1 MKDLTKTFAR
11 YVFMNIVGMLGISFY
26 ILADTFFIARGVGP
40 DGLTA
45 LNLAIPVYSLFH
57 GIGLMIGMGGAT
69 RYSLAL
75 GLGNETWRQEI
86 FSQAVYLV
94 LFFASIFTILGLTQA
109 EPLAIL
115 LGADKNTLGLTVGYL
130 RILLIFTPFFMC
142 NNLLICFVRNDGA
155 PQLSMAGMLAGSI
168 FNVVMDYVLIFPFG
182 LGMQGAAL
190 ATAASP
196 LVSMLVLSMHF
207 MKRKNKFHFHL
218 IRPSLKSVADICSL
232 GSSSLVVEVSSGLVM
247 LVFNLLILRISGN
260 TGVAAYGVVANI
272 ALVLTSIFNGISQG
286 IQPLTSQNFGKK
298 NLAAIRQI
306 LRYALVL
313 ALILAVLSYALMYF
327 ANAPIVALFNKEQ
340 SPDLQS
346 IAETGMRLYFTALPF
361 IGINIITAAFLS
373 SIARPRQAFAISIGR
388 GIVVV
393 IPAAFLLAK
402 LLGLNGIWL
411 TMPVSEL
418 LVCLL
423 SMVFLRR
430 VMNQKR

>member
-1 MKDLTKTFAR
+1 M
-11 YVFMNIVGMLGISFY
+11 
-26 ILADTFFIARGVGP
+26 
-40 DGLTA
+40 
-45 LNLAIPVYSLFH
+45 
-57 GIGLMIGMGGAT
+57 
-69 RYSLAL
+69 
-75 GLGNETWRQEI
+75 
-86 FSQAVYLV
+86 
-94 LFFASIFTILGLTQA
+94 
-109 EPLAIL
+109 
-115 LGADKNTLGLTVGYL
+115 
-130 RILLIFTPFFMC
+130 
-142 NNLLICFVRNDGA
+142 
-155 PQLSMAGMLAGSI
+155 
-168 FNVVMDYVLIFPFG
+168 
-182 LGMQGAAL
+182 
-190 ATAASP
+190 
-196 LVSMLVLSMHF
+196 
-207 MKRKNKFHFHL
+207 
-218 IRPSLKSVADICSL
+218 
-232 GSSSLVVEVSSGLVM
+232 M